1 MQELTQVITNN
12 IGSVVTAGA
21 FIWYLSQKAKID
33 QARDEGFN
41 KIISNHLDH
50 ATAAQ
55 NTMSESNRQLAT
67 ELERLSGLI
76 NAWSKK
82 NK

>member
-33 QARDEGFN
+33 QTRDESLDR
-41 KIISNHLDH
+41 IISNHLDH

-55 NTMSESNRQLAT
+55 NASAEATNKLAV
-67 ELERLSGLI
+67 ELERLSNKITNFG
-76 NAWSKK
+76 KK
-82 NK
+82 RE